1 VGQLATCPSALAHD
15 SETHTRFLTP
25 SKGAQYR
32 IQHIVL
38 QETNH
43 DAVGSTQWG
52 GGGKKP
58 RQKRKKKKRKKE
70 ILCSSLIKAPIDH
83 VNHGEEVSLVGEL
96 EPTCQSLL
104 LIERK

>member
-52 GGGKKP
+52 GGRSRDKKE
-58 RQKRKKKKRKKE
+58 KRKKE
-70 ILCSSLIKAPIDH
+70 KKKSCVH
-83 VNHGEEVSLVGEL
+83 
-96 EPTCQSLL
+96 
-104 LIERK
+104 R